1 MRKIMK
7 RISFLS
13 LTFLICSTLL
23 TMAQDILTSI
33 APPPSG
39 SGNVGAP
46 MQFEASIEALGG
58 TYTNF
63 QWTLSFPTNVVST
76 PNSPTGEYTWTQ
88 INPGTWQT
96 TISSLSGAATTTI
109 SVMPIAVTSQGAQ
122 DAISNVSGFF
132 ENNASTQNDNAIA
145 KFFVEASTN
154 VIQVTPNTSV
164 IAPGQPVTLT
174 ASGCTGGAY
183 SWDNGQTGASITV
196 SPNTVG
202 TTTYIVTCSTG
213 GTAQASVTVQ
223 NNAISVTPPSSSV
236 TAGTPVTLTASGC
249 NGGTYTWANSNGSP
263 AGTASGTGNNT
274 YTVNAG
280 AGTFQYTVSCSTG
293 GQATASVTGST
304 TPITVT
310 PPSATVTVGS
320 PQTFTASGCSGG
332 TISWTNGGAA
342 IGSGNSVTVNAT
354 AGTQNI
360 VATCSLGGSGS
371 ATLTGQAVAC
381 QANAG
386 TLN

>member
-1 MRKIMK
+1 MK
-7 RISFLS
+7 RITFLS
-13 LTFLICSTLL
+13 FALVICSTLFA
-23 TMAQDILTSI
+23 MAQDILTSI
-33 APPPSG
+33 APPASG

-76 PNSPTGEYTWTQ
+76 PNSPTGAYTWTQ

-96 TISSLSGAATTTI
+96 TISSFSGAATTTI

-122 DAISNVSGFF
+122 DAISTVSGFF
-132 ENNASTQNDNAIA
+132 ENNASVQNDNAIA

-154 VIQVTPNTSV
+154 QIQVTPNTSV
-164 IAPGQPVTLT
+164 IAPGQPVSLT
-174 ASGCTGGAY
+174 ASGCTGGTY
-183 SWDNGQTGASITV
+183 SWDNGQTGATITV

-202 TTTYIVTCSTG
+202 TTTYTVTCSTG

-223 NNAISVTPPSSSV
+223 NNAISVTPPSTSV
-236 TAGTPVTLTASGC
+236 TAGTSVTLTASGC
-249 NGGTYTWANSNGSP
+249 NGGTYSWANSSGSP

-274 YTVNAG
+274 YTVSAG

-304 TPITVT
+304 TPVTVN

-320 PQTFTASGCSGG
+320 PQTFTASGCTGG

-342 IGSGNSVTVNAT
+342 IGTGASVTVNAT

-360 VATCSLGGSGS
+360 VATCSLGGSAS